1 MKFKF
6 IYWQRTL
13 VLKRIIKAINFKD
26 PKVARYPMLT
36 LLFILSMLCPTLTH
50 AIKAFTIVFGFPS
63 TILSVAPVLPLSGGG
78 FTHSWVL
85 AAPFTVLSL

>member
-1 MKFKF
+1 MNFKF

-13 VLKRIIKAINFKD
+13 VLKRIIRAINFKD

-36 LLFILSMLCPTLTH
+36 LLFILSMLCPTLTR
-50 AIKAFTIVFGFPS
+50 ANKAFTIVFGFPS
-63 TILSVAPVLPLSGGG
+63 IILTVAPVLPASRVG

-85 AAPFTVLSL
+85 ATPFTVLSL